1 MAAEMS
7 EQMINVTELDIQ
19 SFAQKLEQFG
29 EGLSPSERVV
39 LGWMLQRAADSDGVQ
54 GYASAPVP
62 ASQLRS
68 AILEG
73 LGLAIPR

>member
-1 MAAEMS
+1 MDEK
-7 EQMINVTELDIQ
+7 MINVTEADIQ

-39 LGWMLQRAADSDGVQ
+39 LGWMLQRAADSDAVR
-54 GYASAPVP
+54 GYDATPVP
-62 ASQLRS
+62 ENQLRS
-68 AILEG
+68 AILDG